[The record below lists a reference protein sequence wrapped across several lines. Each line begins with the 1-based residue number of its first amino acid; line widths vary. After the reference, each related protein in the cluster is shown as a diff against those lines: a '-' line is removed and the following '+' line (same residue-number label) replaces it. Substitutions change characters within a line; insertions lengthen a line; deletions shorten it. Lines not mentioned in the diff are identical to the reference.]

1 MKYRLLF
8 ICILSV
14 LFASLTMNVIHSES
28 LEAIKEVNK
37 INEMV
42 HTKMVSSLHDR
53 LIELEN

>member
-8 ICILSV
+8 ICLLSV

-53 LIELEN
+53 LMELEN